1 MVIALTEVP
10 SEALKEVLRGLH
22 RGTLEAPLTAE
33 ALARHGLQQ
42 YGEAILGHLRGVDAR
57 GAKAVV
63 VAVIAERER
72 RA

>member
-33 ALARHGLQQ
+33 GGSSAWFWVSGMPRWP
-42 YGEAILGHLRGVDAR
+42 VTW
-57 GAKAVV
+57 
-63 VAVIAERER
+63 
-72 RA
+72 